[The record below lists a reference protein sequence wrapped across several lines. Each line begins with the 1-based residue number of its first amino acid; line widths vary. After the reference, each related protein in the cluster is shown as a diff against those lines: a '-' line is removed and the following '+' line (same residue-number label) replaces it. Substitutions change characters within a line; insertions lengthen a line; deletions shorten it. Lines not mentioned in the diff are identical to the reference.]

1 MSAAYWSLALGC
13 GKKLRLFLPFAFNL
27 FLDFLPHSNAMP
39 IQKPLKAADR
49 SDCVKIVENRQTYK
63 QRESITPNEATAQ
76 E

>member
-1 MSAAYWSLALGC
+1 MPKNAKCISSCNFTG
-13 GKKLRLFLPFAFNL
+13 LFLPFAFNL
-27 FLDFLPHSNAMP
+27 FLDFLPHAMPMP

-49 SDCVKIVENRQTYK
+49 SDCIKIVENKQTYK